1 MFERFARTT
10 REAVA
15 QAVKEAARRGDR
27 RVGTEHLLLGLL
39 HDPAGPAAA
48 VLATDL
54 GSARR
59 AVDALDRAALA
70 AIGVDTTATAATAPS
85 DGPEQRRQRA
95 RPRLTAAAADAL
107 RRTLRVATARRSARL
122 EPEHLLVALLE
133 CSWPDPLPKL
143 FAQLD
148 VDVAAARAR
157 LAGAA

>member
-10 REAVA
+10 RDAVS
-15 QAVKEAARRGDR
+15 QAVEEAARRGDR

-39 HDPAGPAAA
+39 HDPAGLAAA
-48 VLATDL
+48 VLGTDL

-70 AIGVDTTATAATAPS
+70 AIGVDAPAVTARG
-85 DGPEQRRQRA
+85 DGPEQRGERGRA
-95 RPRLTAAAADAL
+95 RLTAAAADAL

-122 EPEHLLVALLE
+122 EPEHLLIALLE
-133 CSWPDPLPKL
+133 CRWPDPVPQL

-148 VDVAAARAR
+148 VDVAAVRAR
-157 LAGAA
+157 LADVA